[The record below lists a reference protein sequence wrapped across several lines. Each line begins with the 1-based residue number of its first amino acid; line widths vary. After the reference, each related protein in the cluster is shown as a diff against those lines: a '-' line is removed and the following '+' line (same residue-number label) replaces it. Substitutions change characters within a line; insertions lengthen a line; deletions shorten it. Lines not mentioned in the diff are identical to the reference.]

1 MKPLSKNEI
10 AIQNDGAIE
19 ARRIAPPIA
28 SREPKLKLKSLD
40 SRSIPTGASRF
51 NTNVPREQSDYPRL
65 EALTVWVLIAVL
77 VVLSCG
83 ALYVL
88 WSKASGGW

>member
-19 ARRIAPPIA
+19 ARRIAPPLA

-40 SRSIPTGASRF
+40 SLSIK
-51 NTNVPREQSDYPRL
+51 E
-65 EALTVWVLIAVL
+65 
-77 VVLSCG
+77 
-83 ALYVL
+83 
-88 WSKASGGW
+88 